1 MNNMYFSLL
10 FLLFVLCSSC
20 DISNPDTNSKPYPI
34 VDIDGNGYDSVQIGN
49 QFWLNSN
56 FKVTHFRN
64 GDPIPE
70 AKTALEW
77 IEASEQGKPAYC
89 YYDNN
94 PFNALLY
101 GKLYN
106 WYAITDTRGL
116 APLGWHIPTDEE
128 LIQLGNDV
136 NNDGGSI
143 KSNSGWQNGANGTN
157 TSRFYALPGG
167 FRSYNGSFSFIEYF
181 GRFISIITS
190 PTCLIL
196 YIFILFNSELNLYKS
211 KESSIKIET
220 LYFLFN
226 RSCAMVL
233 FNVIIQSFTI
243 PLS

>member
-10 FLLFVLCSSC
+10 FLLVVLCSSC
-20 DISNPDTNSKPYPI
+20 DISNPDTNSKPFPI

-49 QFWLNSN
+49 RFWLNSN
-56 FKVTHFRN
+56 IKVTHFRN

-106 WYAITDTRGL
+106 WHAITDPRGL

-167 FRSYNGSFSFIEYF
+167 FRSYNGAFSFIEYF
-181 GRFISIITS
+181 GYWWSSTASNNENAWGRY
-190 PTCLIL
+190 L
-196 YIFILFNSELNLYKS
+196 NSEGNYVFRYTYK
-211 KESSIKIET
+211 KGCGLAVRCIKD
-220 LYFLFN
+220 
-226 RSCAMVL
+226 S
-233 FNVIIQSFTI
+233 
-243 PLS
+243 